1 MQRAEDTA
9 RGLPPIYT
17 PTRNTYVKRRVTKS
31 ISKSSV
37 LAVLF
42 RILFNFKSTNTPI
55 WLARRKHSSVT
66 MCVFLYFVK

>member
-37 LAVLF
+37 WQPYLEFYLISNQQT
-42 RILFNFKSTNTPI
+42 RQ
-55 WLARRKHSSVT
+55 
-66 MCVFLYFVK
+66 YG